1 MELPMVS
8 GASGLYEP
16 DKVVIGIGRFGG
28 LCLVGRDAE
37 EV

>member
-1 MELPMVS
+1 MVS
-8 GASGLYEP
+8 GASRSYEP
-16 DKVVIGIGRFGG
+16 DKVVIGRFGG